1 MTISADDRRQPNEQL
16 ADLLREKILSGELP
30 PGRKLDSARELAKRH
45 QTSPNTVTKAIG
57 ILRSEGLVIT
67 AGQRGTFV
75 RDPGD
80 DDAPGLD
87 TAEILSRLDHVNL
100 QLAELQERVK
110 RLEGERLNPAGET
123 K

>member
-45 QTSPNTVTKAIG
+45 HTSPNTVTKAIG
-57 ILRSEGLVIT
+57 ILRGEGLVIT

-75 RDPGD
+75 RDAEGG
-80 DDAPGLD
+80 DAPVLD

-100 QLAELQERVK
+100 QLTELHERVR
-110 RLEGERLNPAGET
+110 RLEEERPNPAGDT
-123 K
+123 Q

>member
-75 RDPGD
+75 RNPDD

-100 QLAELQERVK
+100 QLTELQERVK
-110 RLEGERLNPAGET
+110 RLEGERPNPAVET